1 MAVIFLM
8 SGRPEELSGSDSGR
22 ITQMIVNFLEAVGAK
37 GRLNSE
43 DVTLVLLV
51 RKAGHFIEYSI
62 LTFLLM
68 NALMSIKPAGRGGRQ
83 DHKRIAVTAFL
94 IAVLY
99 AVSDE
104 VHQYFV
110 PGRSMKAGDV
120 AIDAASS
127 FSAVLIYMRYVVKK
141 KLF

>member
-1 MAVIFLM
+1 MAFIFFM

-22 ITQMIVNFLEAVGAK
+22 ITQIIVSLLEAVGAK

-51 RKAGHFIEYSI
+51 RKAGHFLEYAV
-62 LTFLLM
+62 LTMLLM
-68 NALMSIKPAGRGGRQ
+68 NALVTKQLAGGRKP
-83 DHKRIAVTAFL
+83 DFRRTAVTAFI
-94 IAVLY
+94 IALLY

-104 VHQYFV
+104 VHQGFV
-110 PGRSMKAGDV
+110 PGRSMRASDV

>member
-1 MAVIFLM
+1 MALIFFM
-8 SGRPEELSGSDSGR
+8 SGRPMELSGADSGR
-22 ITQMIVNFLEAVGAK
+22 IAQMIVSLLEAAGAR

-43 DVTLVLLV
+43 DVTLVLFV
-51 RKAGHFIEYSI
+51 RKAGHFLEYSI

-68 NALMSIKPAGRGGRQ
+68 NAMLSAKPAGRGG
-83 DHKRIAVTAFL
+83 KRDYKKVAAAAFL
-94 IAVLY
+94 VALAY

-104 VHQYFV
+104 IHQSFV
-110 PGRSMKAGDV
+110 PGRSMRAGDV

-127 FSAVLIYMRYVVKK
+127 FSAVLIYMRYVVRK